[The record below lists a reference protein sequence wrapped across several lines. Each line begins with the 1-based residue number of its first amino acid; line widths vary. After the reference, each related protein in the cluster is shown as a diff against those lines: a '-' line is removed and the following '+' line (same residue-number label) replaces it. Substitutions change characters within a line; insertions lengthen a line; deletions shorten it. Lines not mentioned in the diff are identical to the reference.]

1 MTKSPYKL
9 NKGEIILELTNLNV
23 SFDQKA
29 SMRELR
35 NLLVKAQKNNEKTK
49 TNRETF
55 IARLCRRRFRTNAQI
70 RLEVNLKSLLSEEI
84 NNKNNYIHENIKIKK
99 ELTLI

>member
-9 NKGEIILELTNLNV
+9 TKGEIILELTNLNV

-49 TNRETF
+49 KVSKGSR
-55 IARLCRRRFRTNAQI
+55 ARYKRRVKFDSPRNV
-70 RLEVNLKSLLSEEI
+70 EGYSKSI
-84 NNKNNYIHENIKIKK
+84 
-99 ELTLI
+99 